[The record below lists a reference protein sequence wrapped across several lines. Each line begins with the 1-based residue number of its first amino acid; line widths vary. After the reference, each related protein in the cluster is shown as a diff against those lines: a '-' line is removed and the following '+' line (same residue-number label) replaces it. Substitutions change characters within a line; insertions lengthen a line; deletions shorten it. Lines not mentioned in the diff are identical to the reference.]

1 MREPATSAPA
11 WNPVVSAYRLLLCT
25 LAVTTL
31 VACGGSNNDASVQ
44 ATPADVANA
53 VVAAAEASVATHP
66 LCALVE
72 FDEVSAVVGGHIAK
86 LDVIDDESLHSVDCV
101 FLDPQDI
108 YNGLSIK
115 FISSERLIKT
125 VSRWSSA
132 QAYFEEWGRGG
143 TAVAGLGDGAAWVD
157 LPGGLLVHRGDH
169 VLHLSADKADV
180 GNADVR
186 ARFETLARQVL
197 SRLS

>member
-1 MREPATSAPA
+1 MHEPATSADA
-11 WNPVVSAYRLLLCT
+11 WNPVMSAYRLLLCT

-31 VACGGSNNDASVQ
+31 IACGGSNHDASAQ
-44 ATPADVANA
+44 ATPADVAAA
-53 VVAAAEASVATHP
+53 VVAAAAASVATHP

-72 FDEVSAVVGGHIAK
+72 FDEVSAVVGGHIARI
-86 LDVIDDESLHSVDCV
+86 DVIDDESLHSVDCV

-115 FISSERLIKT
+115 FVSTERLIKT
-125 VSRWSSA
+125 SSRWPSA
-132 QAYFEEWGRGG
+132 LAYFEEWSRSG

-157 LPGGLLVHRGDH
+157 LPGGLLVHRRDH

-180 GNADVR
+180 SNAEVR
-186 ARFETLARQVL
+186 ARFETLARKVL
-197 SRLS
+197 SRLP

>member
-1 MREPATSAPA
+1 M
-11 WNPVVSAYRLLLCT
+11 SAYRLLLCT

-31 VACGGSNNDASVQ
+31 VACGGSNNDAGVQ

-53 VVAAAEASVATHP
+53 VVAAAAASVATHP

-101 FLDPQDI
+101 FLDPQDV

-169 VLHLSADKADV
+169 VLHLSVDKADV